1 MIETL
6 KTNVEKFIKDLNND
20 TKYELTD
27 KEKES
32 IAKETERIIKINTEY
47 NPGMLVSREDHEKM
61 TELYRLPKEEISS
74 FKRRI

>member
-6 KTNVEKFIKDLNND
+6 KTNVEKFIKDLKND

-32 IAKETERIIKINTEY
+32 IAKGIIKINTEY